1 MGQLAARAAVGAVNG
16 LTARW
21 AGTVA
26 RDRNTA
32 FAAPGV
38 WPLLAFLADGAD
50 GHARVELA
58 DALGVPADQAASAA
72 RQVLATLDGVPGVD
86 SALGLW
92 TRRTVEPHA
101 AWLAGLPAR
110 AHGVLT
116 GDEAADQR
124 ALDAWAAERT
134 GGLVDRLPVALTDDT
149 ELVLASALAVRTGWL
164 RPFRDR
170 PFIPETG
177 PWRDRV
183 LPGLLRVS
191 SVLDRIGV
199 ADTPDGRVTELK
211 VLGNTPVDV
220 HLLLGEELMTPGQV
234 LGAGLGLLTRAYP
247 LVPGGQLP
255 YGEAGP
261 GVRVVR
267 ELDTRPAPPT
277 LDVTTVAFDLTA
289 HHDLLAA
296 HRLFGLTTAQDT
308 GRAHFSGV
316 SDFPLAV
323 GSAAQ
328 SATASFGERGFEA
341 AAVTAVAAVA
351 GAAAP
356 APRYRTTTVEACFDR
371 PFGFLAV
378 HRRTRL
384 ALVAGWVGD
393 PGTHPEGEETH
404 DPFGV

>member
-1 MGQLAARAAVGAVNG
+1 MAQVAARATVGAVNG

-21 AGTVA
+21 AGTVTA
-26 RDRNTA
+26 DGNTA

-38 WPLLAFLADGAD
+38 WPLLAFLADGAH
-50 GHARVELA
+50 GPARAELA
-58 DALGVPADQAASAA
+58 DALGLPSDRAASAA
-72 RQVLATLDGVPGVD
+72 REVLGTLEEVPGVD

-92 TRRTVEPHA
+92 TKRTVEPHA
-101 AWLAGLPAR
+101 AWTDGLPTR

-116 GDEAADQR
+116 GDAAADQR
-124 ALDAWAAERT
+124 ALDAWAAART
-134 GGLVDRLPVALTDDT
+134 GGLVDRLPVALAEDT

-164 RPFRDR
+164 RPFRDW

-177 PWRDRV
+177 PWRDRP
-183 LPGLLRVS
+183 LPGLFRRS
-191 SVLDRIGV
+191 AVLDRIGV
-199 ADTPDGRVTELK
+199 ADTPDGQVTEVK
-211 VLGNTPVDV
+211 VLGDTAVDV
-220 HLLLGEELMTPGQV
+220 HLLLGEERMTPGQV

-247 LVPGGQLP
+247 VVPGGRLP

-277 LDVTTVAFDLTA
+277 LDIETVAFDLTA
-289 HHDLLAA
+289 RHDLLAA
-296 HRLFGLTTAQDT
+296 HRLFGLTTASDT
-308 GRAHFSGV
+308 DRGHFPGI

-328 SATASFGERGFEA
+328 SVTAAFGERGFEA
-341 AAVTAVAAVA
+341 AAVTAVAAA
-351 GAAAP
+351 PGGAAP
-356 APRYRTTTVEACFDR
+356 APRYRTTTVEARFDR

-378 HRRTRL
+378 HRRTGL

-393 PGTHPEGEETH
+393 PGTHPEGEETP
-404 DPFGV
+404 DW